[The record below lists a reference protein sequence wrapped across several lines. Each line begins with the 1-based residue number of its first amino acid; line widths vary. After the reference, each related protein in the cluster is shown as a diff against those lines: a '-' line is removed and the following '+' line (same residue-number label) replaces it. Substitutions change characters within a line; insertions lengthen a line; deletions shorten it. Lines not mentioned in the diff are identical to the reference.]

1 MHVVAS
7 NFAIRPLWL
16 CVLGL
21 GLGVSAVRA
30 QSEDA
35 SADASLQPVLRL
47 ELSNSVSV
55 NLLDKRVAVTGWY
68 GNPSP
73 RAAAW
78 GLGLSLPGYSQQPNR
93 YDSTAR
99 ADLGLRWRSAEEGQG
114 RVHLG
119 LWQRVTP
126 DAPSLAQQIAVQPS
140 FDTRLEMQFSAA
152 SARGIRFEL
161 GGALGM
167 QLNKDEK
174 IMLRAK
180 RGKPMVYYRA
190 LF

>member
-1 MHVVAS
+1 MFATAS
-7 NFAIRPLWL
+7 SWAVRPLWL
-16 CVLGL
+16 CVLGV
-21 GLGVSAVRA
+21 GFCASAVRA

-35 SADASLQPVLRL
+35 SPDAAVQPVLRL
-47 ELSNSVSV
+47 ELSNPVSMG
-55 NLLDKRVAVTGWY
+55 LLDKRIAVTGWY
-68 GNPSP
+68 GSPSQ
-73 RAAAW
+73 RASAW
-78 GLGLSLPGYSQQPNR
+78 GLGLALPTHSQQASR
-93 YDSTAR
+93 YESTAG
-99 ADLGLRWRSAEEGQG
+99 ADLGLRWRSAEEGLGQ
-114 RVHLG
+114 VHLG